1 MAASPLPRI
10 VVQRLLGIA
19 ERRGLDPALLLR
31 RTGIRPD
38 AVHGGTPPSIDQAA
52 ELTQELWILTGD
64 ELFGLGPPAPL
75 GLFQLVMRSAIHVPD
90 LGEGLE
96 RLAGAGQILPAMPPL
111 SVGIDGGLCRVE
123 IDASR
128 LDDPDHFVTELLL
141 TLIHRVLGWLAG
153 RRIPLRAVEL
163 PWPTPDYAAQYEIV
177 FGVTPAFATA
187 RLAFAFDAAL
197 LSTPVVRDEQELTD
211 YLRDQPRVW
220 FATRDYGVTVAD
232 HIRRILEQGLRGHW
246 PTSDEIA
253 ARLNV
258 STQHLR
264 RLLRQHGTSIGQ
276 IKQEILRD
284 AAIASLRRGDESV
297 ESLATRLGFSEASAF
312 RRAFRRWTGHP
323 PAEFRALARATPPP
337 NPAVTADPPPGP
349 ADPPADV
356 ATQPA
361 GPAAPGADIAAAPAD
376 PRRPTGPTADPPA
389 ERAGCAAPPTNR
401 AAARQPR

>member
-1 MAASPLPRI
+1 MAASPIPRI
-10 VVQRLLGIA
+10 VVQRLLLIA

-31 RTGIRPD
+31 RTGIPAD
-38 AVHGGTPPSIDQAA
+38 AMRGGVVPLTVTQAA

-75 GLFQLVMRSAIHVPD
+75 GSFQLAMRSVIHVAD
-90 LGEGLE
+90 LGESLQRLVSASRVLPGLT
-96 RLAGAGQILPAMPPL
+96 PL
-111 SVGIDGGLCRVE
+111 SVEIDGPLACIE
-123 IDASR
+123 IDTSQV
-128 LDDPDHFVTELLL
+128 DDPDNLVAELMA

-153 RRIPLRAVEL
+153 RRIPLRAMHL
-163 PWPTPDYAAQYEIV
+163 PWPAPDYAAEYEPV
-177 FGVTPAFATA
+177 FGLTPTFGTD
-187 RLAFAFDAAL
+187 RLTLTFDAAL
-197 LSTPVVRDEQELTD
+197 LRTPVVRDEPELAD
-211 YLRDQPRVW
+211 YLNDQPRAW

-284 AAIASLRRGDESV
+284 TAIASLRRGDEPV

-312 RRAFRRWTGHP
+312 RRAFRRWTGRP
-323 PAEFRALARATPPP
+323 PAEFRALAR
-337 NPAVTADPPPGP
+337 G
-349 ADPPADV
+349 
-356 ATQPA
+356 
-361 GPAAPGADIAAAPAD
+361 AAPSPPSGIA
-376 PRRPTGPTADPPA
+376 
-389 ERAGCAAPPTNR
+389 
-401 AAARQPR
+401 QS